1 MKLTDEEYEYLKEY
15 EPRFHQAVRADYV
28 SAPNPSAIREMHRIW
43 CRIIGRKEILR
54 ESCYHC
60 VLTLVKEVGKVFF
73 DDKREKERIAAD
85 KAKAEAEIKPTT
97 NTKAEEG
104 TTISPTPKKAVKG
117 KKTSKNKK

>member
-73 DDKREKERIAAD
+73 DDKREKERIAAE

-104 TTISPTPKKAVKG
+104 TTISPTPQKAAKG

>member
-73 DDKREKERIAAD
+73 DDKREKKRIAAD
-85 KAKAEAEIKPTT
+85 KAKAEAEIKPT
-97 NTKAEEG
+97 NETKEDKGA
-104 TTISPTPKKAVKG
+104 TTAPTPKKAVKG